1 MTILDPMSE
10 TLSRWLQSLRD
21 FWSIVV
27 DVWQQG
33 VFGLDLGSILTAL
46 LVFVLFWS
54 LRRVLARFVLRR
66 LHAWS
71 QRTNWRFD
79 DHIVKALDA
88 PMRFV
93 PVVLGTFFAFQ
104 ILDLSGDVADV
115 GYRVIRSLVVVVM
128 FWGLRNLVDPLSA
141 MLAKLEGVFTSVMIE
156 WLIKAVSAG
165 VLLVGA
171 ATVLQI
177 WGIQIGPV
185 LAGLGLLGVAVA
197 LGAQD
202 LFKNLIAGLLII
214 IEKRFSHGDWILV
227 DGVVEGTVES
237 FGFRSTVVRRFDKAP
252 VHVPNSRLSD
262 NAVTNFS
269 AMTYRR
275 IYWRIGVVYGTTIEQ
290 LRQIRDE
297 IERYVL
303 ESDEF
308 VSPEEAPTFVRVDS
322 FGDSSIDI
330 MLYCFTRTTNWG
342 EWLAAK
348 ERLAYEVKQ
357 IVEGAGSSFAFPSR
371 SLYIETPAGER
382 AEVFVPPTETPEPRP
397 SRGVG

>member
-1 MTILDPMSE
+1 MNE
-10 TLSRWLQSLRD
+10 RLSQLLQSLRD

-33 VFGLDLGSILTAL
+33 VFGLDLGSMLAAL
-46 LVFVLFWS
+46 FVFLLFWS
-54 LRRVLARFVLRR
+54 LRRLLARLILKR

-71 QRTNWRFD
+71 QRTKWRFD
-79 DHIVKALDA
+79 DQIVAALDA

-93 PVVLGTFFAFQ
+93 PVVLGIFFAFE
-104 ILDLSGDVADV
+104 ILDLTGDIGDV
-115 GYRVIRSLVVVVM
+115 GYRVIRSLVVLVI
-128 FWGLRNLVDPLSA
+128 FWGLRNLVQPLSA
-141 MLAKLEGVFTSVMIE
+141 ALAKLEGVFTSVMIE
-156 WLIKAVSAG
+156 WLIKAVSGG
-165 VLLVGA
+165 VILIGA

-214 IEKRFSHGDWILV
+214 VEKRFSHGDWRLV

-252 VHVPNSRLSD
+252 VHVPNSKLSD
-262 NAVTNFS
+262 NAVTNFT

-275 IYWRIGVVYGTTIEQ
+275 IYWRIGVVYSTTAEQ
-290 LRQIRDE
+290 LRTIRDR

-303 ESDEF
+303 ESGEF
-308 VSPEEAPTFVRVDS
+308 ASPDEAPTFVRIDS

-330 MLYCFTRTTNWG
+330 LLYCFTRTTKWG

-348 ERLAYEVKQ
+348 ERLAYHVKEV
-357 IVEGAGSSFAFPSR
+357 VESAGSSFAFPSR

-382 AEVFVPPTETPEPRP
+382 AEVFVPPAEAETSRP
-397 SRGVG
+397 STAAR

>member
-1 MTILDPMSE
+1 MAILEAMGE
-10 TLSRWLQSLRD
+10 TVSAWLQSLRD

-33 VFGLDLGSILTAL
+33 VFGLDLGSMLAAL
-46 LVFVLFWS
+46 LVFVLFFV
-54 LRRVLARFVLRR
+54 LRRVLARLILRR
-66 LHAWS
+66 LHRWS
-71 QRTNWRFD
+71 QHTKWRFD
-79 DHIVKALDA
+79 DHIVTALDA

-93 PVVLGTFFAFQ
+93 PVVLGTFFAFR
-104 ILDLSGDVADV
+104 ILDLSGDLADV

-141 MLAKLEGVFTSVMIE
+141 VLAKLEGVFTSVMIE

-165 VLLVGA
+165 VVLIGA

-202 LFKNLIAGLLII
+202 LFKNLIAGILII
-214 IEKRFSHGDWILV
+214 VEKRFNHGDWILV

-269 AMTYRR
+269 AMSHRR
-275 IYWRIGVVYGTTIEQ
+275 IYWRIGVVYSTTIEQ
-290 LRQIRDE
+290 LRQIRDG
-297 IERYVL
+297 IERYIL

-308 VSPEEAPTFVRVDS
+308 ASPDDVPTFVRIDS
-322 FGDSSIDI
+322 FSDSSIDI
-330 MLYCFTRTTNWG
+330 MLYCFTRTTVWG

-348 ERLAYEVKQ
+348 ERLAYRVKEV
-357 IVEGAGSSFAFPSR
+357 VEGAGSSFAFPSR

-382 AEVFVPPTETPEPRP
+382 AEVFVPPSAT
-397 SRGVG
+397 SAA

>member
-1 MTILDPMSE
+1 MGE

-33 VFGLDLGSILTAL
+33 VFGLDLGSMLAAL
-46 LVFVLFWS
+46 LVFAVFFA
-54 LRRVLARFVLRR
+54 LRRVLARLILRR
-66 LHAWS
+66 LHRWS
-71 QRTNWRFD
+71 QRTKWRFD
-79 DHIVKALDA
+79 DHIVTALDA

-93 PVVLGTFFAFQ
+93 PVVLGTFLAFR
-104 ILDLSGDVADV
+104 ILDLSGDLADV

-165 VLLVGA
+165 VILIGA

-202 LFKNLIAGLLII
+202 LFKNLIAGILII
-214 IEKRFSHGDWILV
+214 VEKRFSHGDWILV

-290 LRQIRDE
+290 LRQIRDG
-297 IERYVL
+297 IERYIL

-308 VSPEEAPTFVRVDS
+308 ASPEDVPTFVRIDS

-330 MLYCFTRTTNWG
+330 MLYCFTRTTVWG

-348 ERLAYEVKQ
+348 ERLAYRVKE

-382 AEVFVPPTETPEPRP
+382 AEVFVPPSE
-397 SRGVG
+397 SSAA

>member
-1 MTILDPMSE
+1 MDE
-10 TLSRWLQSLRD
+10 TLSQLARSLRD
-21 FWSIVV
+21 FWGIVV

-46 LVFVLFWS
+46 IVFLLFWS
-54 LRRVLARFVLRR
+54 LRRVLARLILRR

-71 QRTNWRFD
+71 RRTKWRFD
-79 DHIVKALDA
+79 DHIVAALDA

-93 PVVLGTFFAFQ
+93 PVVLGTFFAFE
-104 ILDLSGDVADV
+104 ILDLSGDIADV
-115 GYRVIRSLVVVVM
+115 GYRIVRSLVVVVI

-141 MLAKLEGVFTSVMIE
+141 ALAKLDGVFTSVMIE
-156 WLIKAVSAG
+156 WLVKAASAG
-165 VLLVGA
+165 VVLIGA

-290 LRQIRDE
+290 LKTIRE
-297 IERYVL
+297 RIERYIL
-303 ESDEF
+303 ESGEF
-308 VSPEEAPTFVRVDS
+308 VSPDDAPTFVRIDS

-330 MLYCFTRTTNWG
+330 LLYCFTRTTNWG

-348 ERLAYEVKQ
+348 ERLAYHVKDV
-357 IVEGAGSSFAFPSR
+357 VESAGSSFAFPSR

-382 AEVFVPPTETPEPRP
+382 AELFVPPAEPKG
-397 SRGVG
+397 SRSHGTSR

>member
-1 MTILDPMSE
+1 M
-10 TLSRWLQSLRD
+10 
-21 FWSIVV
+21 
-27 DVWQQG
+27 
-33 VFGLDLGSILTAL
+33 
-46 LVFVLFWS
+46 
-54 LRRVLARFVLRR
+54 
-66 LHAWS
+66 
-71 QRTNWRFD
+71 
-79 DHIVKALDA
+79 
-88 PMRFV
+88 
-93 PVVLGTFFAFQ
+93 
-104 ILDLSGDVADV
+104 
-115 GYRVIRSLVVVVM
+115 
-128 FWGLRNLVDPLSA
+128 
-141 MLAKLEGVFTSVMIE
+141 
-156 WLIKAVSAG
+156 
-165 VLLVGA
+165 
-171 ATVLQI
+171 
-177 WGIQIGPV
+177 GIQIGPV

-382 AEVFVPPTETPEPRP
+382 AEVFVPPTETPEPRT